1 MTSPTTNAAAPGS
14 AMTGLSQ
21 RRIFLIIG
29 ALMLGMLLAA
39 LDQTIVSTALPT
51 IVGDLKGGSHI
62 AWVITAY
69 LLATTVSTPLWG
81 KLGDQYG
88 RKIFFQAAIV
98 IFLIGSILSGL
109 SQSMFELIAFRA
121 VQGLG
126 SGGLMVGAQAIVG
139 DIVSPRERGKYVG
152 LFGGVFGLA
161 SVVGPLLGGVFV
173 DNLTWRWIFYINVP
187 IGVIALIV
195 VALQVPGTLRRVHHQ
210 IDYLGTAVLA
220 LAVTSLILL
229 TSLGGTTYAWASTPI
244 YILGVAGVALIGVF
258 VLVERRAA
266 EPVLPL
272 HLFKLRTF
280 SMTSVVGFIVGFA
293 MFGAITYLPAFFQV
307 VRGISPTISGVYLLP
322 LMAGLLLVSISSG
335 QVISKTG
342 KYRFFPIAGSAF
354 MTVGLFLLHLMGVHT
369 STALDALYMLVLG
382 MGIGG
387 VMQVLVIIVQNGVP
401 HSELG
406 VATSGATFF
415 RSIGGSFGT
424 AIFGA
429 IFSNVLVGNLAKHL
443 HGVSLPSGFSSADA
457 TPALLSKL
465 PAAVHSGF
473 VAGYA
478 ESIQT
483 VFLVAV
489 PIAALAFLV
498 TWLIPQVELKQWG
511 GPAKDAA
518 GTEAP
523 AAAEV
528 TPDGEI
534 TPIELK
540 AMMDRG
546 PRPFILDVRNPE
558 EIAICR
564 IAGST
569 VIPLPELTNRL
580 DELDPHR
587 LENLFEIGID
597 EVSLRKQHRYLTLVA
612 DHLRGQIVWGVE
624 GRDAATAARFFD
636 EIGTDRAHAIEVVS
650 MDMGPGYGK
659 ATREHAPQAIIAIDP
674 FHVVAL
680 GNRALDD
687 VRRDYWNQLRRSGDL
702 AAARRFKDAR
712 WSLLKAPPNL
722 TDNQTV
728 TLRKLKRA
736 GGEVWRAYTLLSAVD
751 VDRGRAVDGGL
762 GCC

>member
-1 MTSPTTNAAAPGS
+1 MTSPDSTAVAPGG
-14 AMTGLSQ
+14 ALPGLSQ

-126 SGGLMVGAQAIVG
+126 AGGLMVGAQAIVG
-139 DIVSPRERGKYVG
+139 DIVSPRERGRYVG
-152 LFGGVFGLA
+152 LFGAVFGVS
-161 SVVGPLLGGVFV
+161 SVIGPLLGGVFV
-173 DNLTWRWIFYINVP
+173 DDLTWRWIFYINVP
-187 IGVIALIV
+187 IGLVALAV
-195 VALQVPGTLRRVHHQ
+195 VAVQVPGALTRVHHV
-210 IDYLGTAVLA
+210 IDYLGTLVLS
-220 LAVTSLILL
+220 LAATSLILL
-229 TSLGGTTYAWASTPI
+229 TSLGGTTYAWKSAPI
-244 YILGVAGVALIGVF
+244 YILGVAGVLFIGLF

-272 HLFKLRTF
+272 HLFRLRTF
-280 SMTSVVGFIVGFA
+280 STTSVVGFIIGFA

-322 LMAGLLLVSISSG
+322 LMAGLLVMSIGSG
-335 QVISKTG
+335 QIISRTG
-342 KYRFFPIAGSAF
+342 KYRFFPILG
-354 MTVGLFLLHLMGVHT
+354 TGLTTIGLFLLHLMGVHT
-369 STALDALYMLVLG
+369 STFLDAVYMLVLG
-382 MGIGG
+382 LGIGS

-429 IFSNVLVGNLAKHL
+429 IFANVLIGNLASHL
-443 HGVSLPSGFSSADA
+443 HGVHLPAGFSSADA

-465 PAAVHSGF
+465 PAVVHAGF

-489 PIAALAFLV
+489 PIAFLAFLAS
-498 TWLIPQVELKQWG
+498 WLIPQVELKSWPEPNAEAGAPEAAMAIPGATVSAEVLDQSG
-511 GPAKDAA
+511 PNGTTGPAR
-518 GTEAP
+518 
-523 AAAEV
+523 
-528 TPDGEI
+528 TPGSAR
-534 TPIELK
+534 TS
-540 AMMDRG
+540 
-546 PRPFILDVRNPE
+546 VSPE
-558 EIAICR
+558 
-564 IAGST
+564 S
-569 VIPLPELTNRL
+569 
-580 DELDPHR
+580 LDP
-587 LENLFEIGID
+587 
-597 EVSLRKQHRYLTLVA
+597 Q
-612 DHLRGQIVWGVE
+612 
-624 GRDAATAARFFD
+624 DAATD
-636 EIGTDRAHAIEVVS
+636 T
-650 MDMGPGYGK
+650 
-659 ATREHAPQAIIAIDP
+659 
-674 FHVVAL
+674 
-680 GNRALDD
+680 
-687 VRRDYWNQLRRSGDL
+687 
-702 AAARRFKDAR
+702 
-712 WSLLKAPPNL
+712 
-722 TDNQTV
+722 
-728 TLRKLKRA
+728 
-736 GGEVWRAYTLLSAVD
+736 
-751 VDRGRAVDGGL
+751 
-762 GCC
+762 